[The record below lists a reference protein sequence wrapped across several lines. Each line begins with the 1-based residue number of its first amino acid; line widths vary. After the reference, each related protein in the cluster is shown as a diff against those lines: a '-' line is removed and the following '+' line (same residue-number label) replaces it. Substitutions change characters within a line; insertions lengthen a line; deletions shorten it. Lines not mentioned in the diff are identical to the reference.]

1 MSNPVHECAAA
12 VMILCGVT
20 PLSAAQIGRLAPS
33 IPPVD
38 APELA
43 HVGPFAIGTKVNLFA
58 LPAAPLLTGPGQWS
72 VAPRTVSVRFW
83 YPAVS
88 APSASPMHYSHTINA
103 RGSRPV
109 QLVIPG
115 IATTDAVPHGGR
127 FPLVL
132 ISHGFRGWSEAMS
145 YLGENLASKGYVVA
159 AIDHGDPVENDPG
172 ALALSFGN
180 VLLQRASDQSAVLR
194 SLLRRSDGVAT
205 MIDPRRIGLIG
216 YSMGG
221 YGALHTAG
229 AAYDPASPT
238 FQQLPAALR
247 TKLLAVRPDDTVAAR
262 IRALVTI
269 APWGGQ
275 PSARAW
281 TAASLSRIRAPVL
294 MIDGEDDDVV
304 DYRHGVRW
312 IYGAT
317 TASERWLLTYE
328 AARHNV
334 GNNAAPANL
343 PDFGAVESQAE
354 PVWRG
359 DRLNAINVHFITAFL
374 DLTLKNDRTRAA
386 YLNVPTVRAIDSV
399 WPEPIGTAGSGAIAG
414 DAQPMHWRGFQRRW
428 AIGLRL
434 THQAASASLGGQ
446 VNQGEAEE
454 QQRNQ
459 R

>member
-1 MSNPVHECAAA
+1 MSNPVLACAAA
-12 VMILCGVT
+12 AMFLCGAT
-20 PLSAAQIGRLAPS
+20 PLWGAQIERSAPS

-43 HVGPFAIGTKVNLFA
+43 QVGPFPIGTRVNLIA
-58 LPAAPLLTGPGQWS
+58 LPATPMLTGLGKWI
-72 VAPRTVSVRFW
+72 VAPRTVSVRYW
-83 YPAVS
+83 YPAQS
-88 APSASPMHYSHTINA
+88 APLASPIYYSHTINA

-109 QLVIPG
+109 KLVTPG
-115 IATTDAVPHGGR
+115 IATTNAVPRRGR

-132 ISHGFRGWSEAMS
+132 MSHGFRGWSEAMS

-159 AIDHGDPVENDPG
+159 AIDHGDPTSNDPG

-180 VLLQRASDQSAVLR
+180 VLLQRATDQSAVLR

-205 MIDPRRIGLIG
+205 IIDPRRIGLIG

-229 AAYDPASPT
+229 AAYDPTSPT

-247 TKLLAVRPDDTVAAR
+247 TKLLAERPDDTVAAR
-262 IRALVTI
+262 IGALVTI

-275 PSARAW
+275 PTARAW
-281 TAASLSRIRAPVL
+281 TAASLERIKAPVL

-312 IYGAT
+312 IYGAIT
-317 TASERWLLTYE
+317 GSERWLLTYE

-343 PDFGAVESQAE
+343 PDFGAVESQTE

-386 YLNVPTVRAIDSV
+386 YLMVPTVRAVDSV
-399 WPEPIGTAGSGAIAG
+399 WPEPIGPPGSGAIAG

-434 THQAASASLGGQ
+434 THQAANASLSGD
-446 VNQGEAEE
+446 VDKRETEE
-454 QQRNQ
+454 QQRN
-459 R
+459 

>member
-1 MSNPVHECAAA
+1 MSNSVLVCAAA
-12 VMILCGVT
+12 MILCGVT
-20 PLSAAQIGRLAPS
+20 PLSVAQIGRSAPS
-33 IPPVD
+33 IPPTD

-43 HVGPFAIGTKVNLFA
+43 HVGPFPIGTKVNLIA
-58 LPAAPLLTGPGQWS
+58 LPAAPMLTELGNWI

-83 YPAVS
+83 YPAKS
-88 APSASPMHYSHTINA
+88 APLASPILYSHTINA
-103 RGSRPV
+103 RGSRSV
-109 QLVIPG
+109 KLVTPG
-115 IATTDAVPHGGR
+115 IATSNAVPHGGR

-132 ISHGFRGWSEAMS
+132 MSHGFRGWSESMS

-159 AIDHGDPVENDPG
+159 AIDHGDPGGNNPG

-180 VLLQRASDQSAVLR
+180 VLIQRATDQSGVLR
-194 SLLRRSDGVAT
+194 SLLRRSDSVAT

-221 YGALHTAG
+221 YGALATAG

-238 FQQLPAALR
+238 FQQVPTAIR
-247 TKLLAVRPDDTVAAR
+247 TKLFAERPHDTVASR

-275 PSARAW
+275 PTARAW
-281 TAASLSRIRAPVL
+281 TAASLARIKAPVL

-304 DYRHGVRW
+304 DYSHGVRW
-312 IYGAT
+312 IHGAIT
-317 TASERWLLTYE
+317 GSNRWLLTYE

-374 DLTLKNDRTRAA
+374 DLTMKNDRTRAA
-386 YLNVPTVRAIDSV
+386 YLMVPTVRAADSV
-399 WPEPIGTAGSGAIAG
+399 WPEPIGTPGSGAIAG
-414 DAQPMHWRGFQRRW
+414 DAQPLHWRGFQRRW

-434 THQAASASLGGQ
+434 THQAAKASLTGH
-446 VNQGEAEE
+446 VNKGEAEE

>member
-1 MSNPVHECAAA
+1 MSNAVLVCAAA
-12 VMILCGVT
+12 MILCGVT
-20 PLSAAQIGRLAPS
+20 PLSVAQIGSFAPS

-43 HVGPFAIGTKVNLFA
+43 HVGPFPIGTKVNLVA
-58 LPAAPLLTGPGQWS
+58 LPATPTLTGPGNWI
-72 VAPRTVSVRFW
+72 VAPRTVSVRLW
-83 YPAVS
+83 YPAKSMRLVS
-88 APSASPMHYSHTINA
+88 PIRYSHTMNA

-109 QLVIPG
+109 KLVTPG
-115 IATTDAVPHGGR
+115 IATSNAVPHGGR

-132 ISHGFRGWSEAMS
+132 MSHGFRGWSESMS

-159 AIDHGDPVENDPG
+159 AIDHGDPTRNDPG
-172 ALALSFGN
+172 TLALSFGN
-180 VLLQRASDQSAVLR
+180 VLLQRATDQSAVLR
-194 SLLRRSDGVAT
+194 SLLRQSDAVAS
-205 MIDPRRIGLIG
+205 MIDPGRIGLIG

-221 YGALHTAG
+221 YGALTTAG
-229 AAYDPASPT
+229 AAYDSASPT

-247 TKLLAVRPDDTVAAR
+247 TKLFAQLPDDTIAAR
-262 IRALVTI
+262 IGALVTI

-275 PSARAW
+275 PTARAW
-281 TAASLSRIRAPVL
+281 TAASLARIKAPL
-294 MIDGEDDDVV
+294 MMIDGEDDDVV

-317 TASERWLLTYE
+317 TGSNRWLLTYE

-334 GNNAAPANL
+334 GNNAPPANL
-343 PDFGAVESQAE
+343 PDFGAGESQAE

-374 DLTLKNDRTRAA
+374 DLTLKNERTRAA
-386 YLNVPTVRAIDSV
+386 YLMVPTVRAVDSV
-399 WPEPIGTAGSGAIAG
+399 WPEPIGPAGSGAIAG

-434 THQAASASLGGQ
+434 THQAGNALSVQ
-446 VNQGEAEE
+446 VNKGEAEE
-454 QQRNQ
+454 QQRD
-459 R
+459 